1 MSEVNYVKNQH
12 KMFLVTKFLNSHI
25 CLISCNFVQNRD
37 MKSLATWE
45 TEPDTPLV
53 KNVLLRGYHK
63 DVY

>member
-1 MSEVNYVKNQH
+1 
-12 KMFLVTKFLNSHI
+12 MFLVTKFLNSHI